1 MAKYKKDP
9 SICRFCRCWSAWHEA
24 EECNRCR
31 SRIARHGLPKMCVH
45 CNCIGAFPHS
55 RPAAGYAGVAL
66 CFLCHWNIKK
76 DVAVQL
82 RARQRQQRTLQ
93 LLMPGKLSDL
103 PPPGD
108 GLPLQL
114 AQQQQQQLSLIQRTA
129 SAPQGESTDISSK
142 DVCRNFPCVF
152 VAFRLCFGVI
162 FDVFAS
168 AARLTAAVLP
178 LPFVCLEYAFVASL
192 PGDQRGAAAA
202 GNSQSAGAAASEGPF
217 SAGVFAGDMQQKA
230 SEAERQLQVQVQN
243 SQRHAQQLEQMEALN
258 GCVDALK
265 SKNDQ
270 LEADKTKAVQEL
282 QQLRRQQIVVSRELA
297 KTKEAAEEAKA
308 AKGAFASLLQQQEAA
323 AAAAAGAAAA
333 ESKALQQQLK
343 EAQQQLKEAQQQ
355 LKEAQQLL
363 KEAQQQPVERR
374 LQEEQQDVQL
384 LEGAASSGSLAKKED
399 ACLLID
405 FTAAACVVEGSAR
418 SGGLGVAT
426 EALSRTAVEG
436 DSEQEAETAPLAAT
450 SSDTSSSSSSSSSS
464 RKAGAKRKK
473 GREEARDGKTKRSR
487 LRKHAPGSSASDGE
501 QGDDNDDDGEDNDND
516 GEDGNKRE
524 GEDNDNDGE
533 DGNKREG
540 DMPTAGA
547 VEIGA
552 TAPSAAREEVL
563 SGGMVLQLGGQRDV
577 KAKNPEAA
585 RGTAEAETA
594 KQGKE
599 AVEESSNNSSS
610 DEDTPLSLLASA
622 RPVKRSSTDLAAAG
636 REAISN
642 RNETAASSGSSK
654 AKGRVSAKKAKAKAA
669 PRKGR

>member
-1 MAKYKKDP
+1 MQTKGCFPESDTH
-9 SICRFCRCWSAWHEA
+9 SVELLRQEI
-24 EECNRCR
+24 R
-31 SRIARHGLPKMCVH
+31 SL
-45 CNCIGAFPHS
+45 
-55 RPAAGYAGVAL
+55 
-66 CFLCHWNIKK
+66 
-76 DVAVQL
+76 QE
-82 RARQRQQRTLQ
+82 Q
-93 LLMPGKLSDL
+93 LLQKDL
-103 PPPGD
+103 
-108 GLPLQL
+108 L
-114 AQQQQQQLSLIQRTA
+114 AQ
-129 SAPQGESTDISSK
+129 
-142 DVCRNFPCVF
+142 
-152 VAFRLCFGVI
+152 
-162 FDVFAS
+162 
-168 AARLTAAVLP
+168 
-178 LPFVCLEYAFVASL
+178 
-192 PGDQRGAAAA
+192 
-202 GNSQSAGAAASEGPF
+202 
-217 SAGVFAGDMQQKA
+217 DMQQKA

-243 SQRHAQQLEQMEALN
+243 SQRHAQQLSIDLRRSVAEVESLSAKFFAERRQLEATHAEQMEALN

-270 LEADKTKAVQEL
+270 LEADKTKSGVFQ
-282 QQLRRQQIVVSRELA
+282 
-297 KTKEAAEEAKA
+297 TT
-308 AKGAFASLLQQQEAA
+308 G
-323 AAAAAGAAAA
+323 G
-333 ESKALQQQLK
+333 
-343 EAQQQLKEAQQQ
+343 
-355 LKEAQQLL
+355 
-363 KEAQQQPVERR
+363 
-374 LQEEQQDVQL
+374 
-384 LEGAASSGSLAKKED
+384 LEGPEERGGVDRGRLKSDASKED

-450 SSDTSSSSSSSSSS
+450 SSDT
-464 RKAGAKRKK
+464 
-473 GREEARDGKTKRSR
+473 
-487 LRKHAPGSSASDGE
+487 
-501 QGDDNDDDGEDNDND
+501 
-516 GEDGNKRE
+516 DGNKRE

-642 RNETAASSGSSK
+642 RNATAASSGSSK